1 MRGCAGTLKCASEKL
16 GCWRLR
22 PWLPLPPSRLREMGL
37 FGGRSKSPKKNL
49 SISEEQSLL
58 QAPPHLPAPGV
69 RPSSP
74 DPVPVPVS
82 VASAPAAIPA
92 PAPGAGGAVNSQSS
106 TPTSSN
112 RSWIKGKI
120 SPKDK
125 ERKKSPP
132 RDHDGEAANGAD
144 APPVSSAPEQP
155 AAAETNVSA
164 LAPPAAPP
172 PPPPPPP
179 PQPAAASASA
189 SSHANGASVRKKNDA
204 RKEERGLG
212 YGMGFKQ
219 IEQWAMPDWSGAY
232 SDRSAG
238 TKGRPERNKDGTRN
252 WNKGH
257 STVKNGHG
265 NRTSAGAAAAG
276 DLGLGAPDRGA
287 GTFFNAHSLR
297 HAYIAVPNFELHNE
311 PLPAAPREERP
322 DFSGVWRLS
331 DTDGAWDEYLKRC
344 KVDATRRALARGTF
358 YGRNRSLQTIE
369 MPSCDELSITNVVDK
384 PFRATVTFVQE
395 GEKVGEP
402 KKEGEAKEEAKSK
415 EGDENAKAANGSA
428 DANGE
433 AKAGADEGAAKN
445 GDEPVLAEARVQGA
459 ALMLR
464 IDGSEQPVGAYTGVR
479 SPADPRARVPRTAC
493 IPTPRPSAPR
503 PLKPVPVPVCVQSG
517 LDIKGTVQWEGRAM
531 MVRYTIP
538 GGANA
543 IIKRTLSDDLTM
555 VVRVMCADFDAVA
568 TYQKVDKDHDIIPK
582 AFKLP
587 TDSPGL
593 KA

>member
-1 MRGCAGTLKCASEKL
+1 
-16 GCWRLR
+16 
-22 PWLPLPPSRLREMGL
+22 
-37 FGGRSKSPKKNL
+37 
-49 SISEEQSLL
+49 
-58 QAPPHLPAPGV
+58 
-69 RPSSP
+69 
-74 DPVPVPVS
+74 
-82 VASAPAAIPA
+82 
-92 PAPGAGGAVNSQSS
+92 
-106 TPTSSN
+106 
-112 RSWIKGKI
+112 
-120 SPKDK
+120 
-125 ERKKSPP
+125 
-132 RDHDGEAANGAD
+132 
-144 APPVSSAPEQP
+144 
-155 AAAETNVSA
+155 
-164 LAPPAAPP
+164 
-172 PPPPPPP
+172 
-179 PQPAAASASA
+179 
-189 SSHANGASVRKKNDA
+189 
-204 RKEERGLG
+204 
-212 YGMGFKQ
+212 MGFKQ

-464 IDGSEQPVGAYTGVR
+464 IDGSEQPVGAYTG
-479 SPADPRARVPRTAC
+479 
-493 IPTPRPSAPR
+493 
-503 PLKPVPVPVCVQSG
+503 SG

-582 AFKLP
+582 PFKLP